1 MDTKKLRQ
9 KILDLA
15 IHGKLVPQD
24 PNDEPASVLLER
36 IRAEKEQL
44 IKEGKIKAPKKSKTA
59 GDTSHYR
66 KDWPFKVPEGWVW
79 TTLDTI
85 ARFSGGKTPSMED
98 RSNWENGKHLWIT
111 SKDMKSEA
119 ICDSQIKL
127 SDTGLQGMTI
137 HHPGTILMVNR
148 SGILRRT
155 LPLAVLQK
163 DATIN
168 QDLKAIIPYRFDSSP
183 YLFYCLKAFEPIIL
197 QDYKKAGTTVD
208 NINFD
213 LFVTIPIPL
222 PPIQE
227 QGRIVQS
234 IQSWMERIMTI
245 EESNDEILDTIDSTK
260 GKILELAIKGK
271 LVPQDPS
278 DEPAIEL
285 LKRIN
290 PSFKPSYNLHYKE
303 HIPEGWC
310 IAPISS
316 FCTTVNGLWKGN
328 KEPLIN
334 VGVIRNA
341 NFTKDFSLDYSKI
354 EYIDV
359 ELKSF
364 EKRNLEDGDI
374 IVEKSGGSDNFPV
387 GRSVLFNGESRKYS
401 FSNFTMSL
409 RIQDQNLI
417 RPKYLYYVLQHKYRR
432 GDMKQMQTQ
441 TTGLH
446 NLQTDKFLAAPIP
459 IPPIGEQD
467 RIVLS
472 IENLFRTIDGIRNMI
487 KDGE

>member
-24 PNDEPASVLLER
+24 TNDEPASVLLER

-44 IKEGKIKAPKKSKTA
+44 IKEGKIKAPKKSKSA
-59 GDTSHYR
+59 GDTSHYP
-66 KDWPFKVPEGWVW
+66 KDGPWELPEGWEW

-85 ARFSGGKTPSMED
+85 ARFSGGKTPSMDD

-111 SKDMKSEA
+111 SKDMKLEA
-119 ICDSQIKL
+119 ICDSLIKL

-155 LPLAVLQK
+155 LPLGVLQK

-168 QDLKAIIPYRFDSSP
+168 QDLKAIIPYIIDLTP
-183 YLFYCLKAFEPIIL
+183 YLFFCLKAFEPIIL

-234 IQSWMERIMTI
+234 IQSWMKRIVVI
-245 EESNDEILDTIDSTK
+245 EESNDEIFDTIDSTK
-260 GKILELAIKGK
+260 SKILELAINGK
-271 LVPQDPS
+271 LVPQNPS

-285 LKRIN
+285 IKRIN
-290 PSFKPSYNLHYKE
+290 PGFTPSHNLHYE
-303 HIPEGWC
+303 DIPQSW
-310 IAPISS
+310 
-316 FCTTVNGLWKGN
+316 TVCRLSD
-328 KEPLIN
+328 
-334 VGVIRNA
+334 VCV
-341 NFTKDFSLDYSKI
+341 DFIVPQRDKPKI
-354 EYIDV
+354 
-359 ELKSF
+359 F
-364 EKRNLEDGDI
+364 DGDI
-374 IVEKSGGSDNFPV
+374 PWCRIEDIEGKYLNGSLSGRLVSKKTIQQMNMRICPVGTVICSCSASIGTQAIVTQPCCTNQTFIGLVPDDRFIYNEFLYYFLASQTEQFLDIGTGTTIKYISREKFEEYRIPLPPLVEQRRIVE
-387 GRSVLFNGESRKYS
+387 
-401 FSNFTMSL
+401 
-409 RIQDQNLI
+409 RIEYCFL
-417 RPKYLYYVLQHKYRR
+417 LL
-432 GDMKQMQTQ
+432 KQIQSAT
-441 TTGLH
+441 
-446 NLQTDKFLAAPIP
+446 
-459 IPPIGEQD
+459 
-467 RIVLS
+467 S
-472 IENLFRTIDGIRNMI
+472 IC
-487 KDGE
+487 